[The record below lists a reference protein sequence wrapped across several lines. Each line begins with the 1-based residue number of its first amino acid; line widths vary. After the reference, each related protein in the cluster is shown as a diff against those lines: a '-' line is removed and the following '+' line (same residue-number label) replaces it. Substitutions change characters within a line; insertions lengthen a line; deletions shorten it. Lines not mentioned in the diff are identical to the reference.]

1 MEKLGINLGLLLVQ
15 IFNFAIIFVVLR
27 AWVFKPLMNML
38 EKRRETI
45 AQSLEDARIA
55 SEARANAE
63 QEANRILEEAQ
74 RKAAEVVSEASNR
87 ADSAAREI
95 RAAAEAELA
104 NDRAAMMA
112 EMEQERVQM
121 LGELRSQV
129 VALSI
134 SAAERLIGESL
145 IKDPERQQ
153 ALLQEFFSG
162 VKGGKVVLLEGKSAL
177 TGSKAEVTTAM
188 TLTPDEK
195 AIIQKELSQR
205 VGDQVE
211 VDWLVD
217 PKILGG
223 IIVRVGDQIMDG
235 SVIGQLDELRS
246 ALEK

>member
-38 EKRRETI
+38 DKRRETV

-63 QEANRILEEAQ
+63 TEANQIIEEAR
-74 RKAAEVVSEASNR
+74 RKASEVVSEASTR
-87 ADSAAREI
+87 ADAAAREI
-95 RAAAEAELA
+95 RTAAEAELA
-104 NDRAAMMA
+104 NERTALVA
-112 EMEQERVQM
+112 EMEQERVRM

-145 IKDPERQQ
+145 IKDTTTQH

-162 VKGGKVVLLEGKSAL
+162 VKGGKVTLLEGK
-177 TGSKAEVTTAM
+177 TGLAGSRAEVTTAM
-188 TLTPDEK
+188 TLTDDEK
-195 AIIQKELSQR
+195 ATIKKDLAAR
-205 VGDQVE
+205 VGSDVE
-211 VDWLVD
+211 IEWLVD

-223 IIVRVGDQIMDG
+223 VIIRVGDELMDG
-235 SVIGQLDELRS
+235 SVVGQLVEMKS
-246 ALEK
+246 TLER